1 MSENS
6 KTMTLKEFAKYAVIR
21 STSPEE
27 QVPSLWNTVL
37 VCPDLDMAKTCVEL
51 LSGKAE
57 NGAKYMYMPCRA
69 GEFLDGG
76 PGPAEMLR
84 SEFPLDGRNNSARIQ
99 SRGLRVSRRAENMFC
114 EILSL
119 LNAAHEDGI
128 ALGRTFGRADALTD
142 MMSTIGDE
150 IDSLSVDLDTER
162 AKFDD
167 DNYSWTAADPEGGKA

>member
-1 MSENS
+1 MNENS

-27 QVPSLWNTVL
+27 QVPSLWKTVL

-57 NGAKYMYMPCRA
+57 NGTKYMYMACRA
-69 GEFLDGG
+69 GEFLDSGS
-76 PGPAEMLR
+76 GPAEMLR
-84 SEFPLDGRNNSARIQ
+84 SEFPLDGRSISKSFQ
-99 SRGLRVSRRAENMFC
+99 SRGLKVSRRAENMFC
-114 EILSL
+114 EILSM
-119 LNAAHEDGI
+119 LNSAHEDGI

-150 IDSLSVDLDTER
+150 IDSLSADLDTER
-162 AKFDD
+162 AKFDND
-167 DNYSWTAADPEGGKA
+167 IPWAETDPEGGKE